1 MMISRHKLLQIDS
14 KCYIILSM
22 SKSNPSAIR
31 LSVTDDISRA
41 LSQAKKLYPTLS
53 DPEIL
58 KLGLS
63 KIVREN
69 SGVSQAALERD
80 EIRKFS
86 AYSVGED
93 YLSDPAEDI
102 YTSDMGKKV
111 HFS

>member
-1 MMISRHKLLQIDS
+1 
-14 KCYIILSM
+14 M
-22 SKSNPSAIR
+22 SNTIPTAIR
-31 LSVTDDISRA
+31 LSVNDDVRHA
-41 LSQAKKLYPTLS
+41 LTKAKRLYPTLS

-63 KIVREN
+63 KIVTEGHKGETI
-69 SGVSQAALERD
+69 SGELD
-80 EIRKFS
+80 EIRRL
-86 AYSVGED
+86 AAHSVGQD